1 MITPTMVKAE
11 QMLTD
16 AQTKG
21 ERIEIATSLLA
32 VSLGGLCALIGR
44 EAATEIA
51 YRHADALATMHP
63 LKGSAK

>member
-1 MITPTMVKAE
+1 MITESMMQAE
-11 QMLTD
+11 QMLAD

-51 YRHADALATMHP
+51 YRHADALATMDP
-63 LKGSAK
+63 LNGPAK

>member
-1 MITPTMVKAE
+1 MITPTILKAE
-11 QMLTD
+11 QMLAD

-44 EAATEIA
+44 EATTEIA
-51 YRHADALATMHP
+51 YRHADALATMRP
-63 LKGSAK
+63 LNGSAK

>member
-1 MITPTMVKAE
+1 MITPTMIQAE
-11 QMLTD
+11 QMLAA

-51 YRHADALATMHP
+51 YRHADALATMDP

>member
-1 MITPTMVKAE
+1 MITESMIQAE
-11 QMLTD
+11 QMLAD

-21 ERIEIATSLLA
+21 ERIQIATSLLA

-51 YRHADALATMHP
+51 YRHADALATMDP

>member
-1 MITPTMVKAE
+1 MITPTMLQAE

-44 EAATEIA
+44 EAATELA
-51 YRHADALATMHP
+51 YRHADALATMDP